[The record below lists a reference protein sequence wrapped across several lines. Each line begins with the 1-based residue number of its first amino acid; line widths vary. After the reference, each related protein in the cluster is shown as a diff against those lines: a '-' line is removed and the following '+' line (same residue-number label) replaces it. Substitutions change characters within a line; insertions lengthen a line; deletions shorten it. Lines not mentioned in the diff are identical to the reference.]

1 MENLFFWNKWQ
12 KTHRAL
18 YSGFLILFIFSL
30 FLFIYSEYFGKN
42 LGLSW
47 TVVPEFKTTS
57 FLLDNFQKGFFQFSV
72 SGDSQYIVQSYEGS
86 LNNSPDFFSYL
97 VFGAILVLLVSGSV
111 TASYTKGIWY
121 FVALTILGIFFYLL
135 NLDILEVFGLTKMY
149 WTVAWFL
156 VFGISIHVFHAFKPF
171 TPIVYRYS
179 IFSLLA
185 VIFGFLS
192 LNFSHQINPLRHI
205 VAYGWLAPFFI
216 SILFIVIISTDIL
229 AGFLYLVTDSKNAK
243 KSSSLL
249 NFLLISLFFL
259 GNVCLTFL
267 KNRSSIDWNIF
278 YLDAPVLLIV
288 SAVIG
293 IWSFKKKEPVYQFFA
308 DFSPA
313 TAIWYLVMAT
323 NCLLCYSFVN
333 LTANDPLQEVFEDSI
348 IFTQLTMG
356 IMFMIFVVANF
367 MSMMEQNL
375 AAHMVL
381 YKPRFMPFAFVRI
394 IGFIG
399 ILAIILYNSDYQYR
413 QAIAG
418 QHIQKAEVFI
428 AEDNSLLGEE
438 YLTSALAYDVGN
450 HKANYLLAMI
460 LRNKNKEDIVAKGLL
475 KQAMSKN
482 PSPQAYAS
490 LGISFLQE
498 GDIIRSLE
506 TLREGKLRFPN
517 SKEILNNLALAFSKT
532 DIKDSTIFYLQA
544 SRKASDE
551 NNVSASNQLA
561 FAIENNI
568 SIEME
573 DDPDNKDKVY
583 NINLIALLNKIN
595 KPYKIP
601 YDTLFLSDTAL
612 SPNNEAFVYNLALN
626 NLHNLNSFKTR
637 WLDSLIQKPGNNYYA
652 EDLQFV
658 KASRLYYSGNIS
670 DGIIT
675 LDQLQ
680 ANSRNTIKYNNIIAN
695 WLMQQDAPKVAT
707 DFLFKA
713 SNAGDLNSG
722 FGTAIATSFYLP
734 AREALNEWKNPVLF
748 ADSIFKKIAISLLS
762 NTNNIFTA
770 GILPQVYAD
779 NKTLYESFVSFQK
792 DENKVKALSRTM
804 QHLTDNGFAEL
815 SIKLYESNSHNPESD
830 WQYLRVLKKLNLK
843 NELSDKIKNISL
855 SPKCGYIKGWL
866 LEDQNP
872 KEAAMLYKQALF
884 ANPLYEEGILDA
896 INFLKTKQSDQET
909 YEMLL
914 RSVML
919 NQYSIPIQKL
929 YTLQCIQTNYFN
941 FADYSLK
948 KLKDMMTASEYKKF
962 EKEVEQK
969 KSKSLSEIEW
979 K

>member
-1 MENLFFWNKWQ
+1 MENLLFWTKWQ
-12 KTHRAL
+12 KTHRVL
-18 YSGFLILFIFSL
+18 YSGFLLLFLLSLLLFIF
-30 FLFIYSEYFGKN
+30 SEYFGKN
-42 LGLSW
+42 IGLSW
-47 TVVPEFKTTS
+47 TVVPEFKTTT

-72 SGDSQYIVQSYEGS
+72 SGDSQYIVQSYDGS
-86 LNNSPDFFSYL
+86 INNSPEFYSYL
-97 VFGAILVLLVSGSV
+97 IFGAILIVIVSGSV
-111 TASYTKGIWY
+111 TISYTKGIWY

-149 WTVAWFL
+149 WTVTWFL
-156 VFGISIHVFHAFKPF
+156 IFGIIIHVFHAFKPF
-171 TPIVYRYS
+171 TPIIYRYG

-185 VIFGFLS
+185 VIFGYLS
-192 LNFSHQINPLRHI
+192 LEFSHQINPLRHL

-216 SILFIVIISTDIL
+216 SVLFIVIISTDIL
-229 AGFLYLVTDSKNAK
+229 AGFLYLVTDSRQAK
-243 KSSSLL
+243 KSSSLI

-259 GNVCLTFL
+259 ANVYLTFL

-293 IWSFKKKEPVYQFFA
+293 IWSFKKKEPLYHFFA

-313 TAIWYLVMAT
+313 TAIWFLVMAT

-333 LTANDPLQEVFEDSI
+333 FSANDPLQEVFEDSV

-356 IMFMIFVVANF
+356 IMFIIFVVANF
-367 MSMMEQNL
+367 MSTMEQNL
-375 AAHMVL
+375 AAHLVV

-399 ILAIILYNSDYQYR
+399 ILSIILYNTNFQYR

-428 AEDNSLLGEE
+428 AEDNNLLAEE
-438 YLTSALAYDVGN
+438 YLTSALEYEVGN

-506 TLREGKLRFPN
+506 ILREGKLRFPQ

-532 DIKDSTIFYLQA
+532 DIKDSTIFYLQT
-544 SRKASDE
+544 SRKVSDE

-573 DDPDNKDKVY
+573 DDPDKKDKTY
-583 NINLIALLNKIN
+583 NINYIALLNKIN
-595 KPYKIP
+595 KPYKLP

-612 SPNNEAFVYNLALN
+612 SPKNEAFAYNLALN
-626 NLHNLNSFKTR
+626 NLNNSNSFKTR
-637 WLDSLIQKPGNNYYA
+637 WFDSLIQKPGNNYYI

-658 KASRLYYSGNIS
+658 KACRLYYSGNIS
-670 DGIIT
+670 EGIIT

-695 WLMQQDAPKVAT
+695 WLMQQDAPRVAT
-707 DFLFKA
+707 DFLSKA

-734 AREALNEWKNPVLF
+734 AKSALNEWKNPVLF
-748 ADSIFKKIAISLLS
+748 SDSMFKKIAISLHS
-762 NTNNIFTA
+762 NSNNVFTA
-770 GILPQVYAD
+770 GILPQVYT
-779 NKTLYESFVSFQK
+779 NNRTLYETFVSFPN
-792 DENKVKALSRTM
+792 DANKVKALSRTM
-804 QHLTDNGFAEL
+804 QHLIDNGFAEL
-815 SIKLYESNSHNPESD
+815 SIKLYELNSHNPESD
-830 WQYLRVLKKLNLK
+830 WQYLRALKKLNLK
-843 NELSDKIKNISL
+843 NQLSQKIKNTSL
-855 SPKCGYIKGWL
+855 PSKSGYTKGWL

-872 KEAAMLYKQALF
+872 KEATRLYKQALI
-884 ANPLYEEGILDA
+884 ANPLYEEGIVDA
-896 INFLKTKQSDQET
+896 IGFLKTKQSDQET
-909 YEMLL
+909 YEILL
-914 RSVML
+914 TSVML

-941 FADYSLK
+941 FADYSLN
-948 KLKDMMTASEYKKF
+948 KLKDLMSVNDYIKF
-962 EKEVEQK
+962 EKDVEQK
-969 KSKSLSEIEW
+969 KAKRLSEIEW